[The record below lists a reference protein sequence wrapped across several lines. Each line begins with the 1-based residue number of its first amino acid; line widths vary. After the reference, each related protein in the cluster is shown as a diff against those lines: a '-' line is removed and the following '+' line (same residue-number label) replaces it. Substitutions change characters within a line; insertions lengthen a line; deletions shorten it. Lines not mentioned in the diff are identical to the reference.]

1 MHLENTYYT
10 SSDHCNIFQVHLYEL
25 LKMRKKKK
33 DEKQLRE
40 RDRGR
45 ERERVRVE
53 ENLKSTAIHNI
64 YQVTDEFSRTR
75 LQLDYMLTI
84 SGDFK

>member
-1 MHLENTYYT
+1 
-10 SSDHCNIFQVHLYEL
+10 
-25 LKMRKKKK
+25 MRVKGGW
-33 DEKQLRE
+33 RE
-40 RDRGR
+40 IEG

-53 ENLKSTAIHNI
+53 ENLKSTTIHNI